1 MTGNIIDRFE
11 VKGRAALEYGA
22 SGTVVVFQHSP
33 ELRLPNSGDPVLLVR
48 SDGWLYSGKAED
60 VRIETATS
68 ASGLFLRNLTMED
81 VPIGSIVRWGDELRL
96 FQSAV
101 A

>member
-48 SDGWLYSGKAED
+48 SDGWLYSGKAESRAISLL
-60 VRIETATS
+60 VNEALALAMTARTL
-68 ASGLFLRNLTMED
+68 AS
-81 VPIGSIVRWGDELRL
+81 
-96 FQSAV
+96 
-101 A
+101 